1 MSPEANE
8 PRGGDVRQTLIDA
21 ALAVVSEVGIAKT
34 TTRRIAEAAG
44 LPLGSLHY
52 WFASKE
58 ELLDAVAAHL
68 LDGVSRTLAADAPR
82 ATLAAQLDWLLESS
96 LSAPVD
102 AHLAFYDI
110 TGYAIRRGNV
120 QLTRRMQQHIR
131 VNCERALEPWR
142 QTLETQRPG
151 SFEPLV
157 VLVKGYCVGAW
168 FAHVTQDRSDLVGS
182 LRYLGELLGDIPR
195 VASASSAPSAPAPS
209 ATAA

>member
-1 MSPEANE
+1 MSPEGKE
-8 PRGGDVRQTLIDA
+8 PRGDVRQTLIDA
-21 ALAVVSEVGIAKT
+21 ALAVVSEVGITKT

-58 ELLDAVAAHL
+58 VLLDAVAEHL
-68 LDGVSRTLAADAPR
+68 LDGVSHTLAADEPR
-82 ATLAAQLDWLLESS
+82 ETLAAQLDWLLESS
-96 LSAPVD
+96 LSPPVD

-120 QLTRRMQQHIR
+120 HLTRRMQQHIR
-131 VNCERALEPWR
+131 ANCERALAPWR
-142 QTLETQRPG
+142 QALEAQRPG

-195 VASASSAPSAPAPS
+195 VASESSTPSAHS